1 MSVFGSGLRPGRNR
15 FPKCFTWFYY
25 NTDKDCVEP
34 VPPGFVP
41 ALDPQ
46 FLDINAP
53 EEESDKNS
61 DDKSENKGDEAP
73 GEGGGE

>member
-15 FPKCFTWFYY
+15 FPKRFTWFYY
-25 NTDKDCVEP
+25 NTDKDCIEP

-53 EEESDKNS
+53 EEESGEDS